1 MDSRFP
7 ADAGPGMTGPLWSPR
22 MTEQLKVGVIGI
34 GAFGSRVALRLLWSG
49 YHTLAIYDV
58 ADVATRLFTN
68 DYGGMAIGSPKMM
81 AQTCDVVIAA
91 LPSAAELREICFG
104 WEGVA
109 EGFARGGILIDLGIT
124 DPVETQKLAA
134 QLGERGIDLVA
145 APAFGT
151 PQQAKE
157 GKLTLVVG
165 GPEAAVARC
174 RPVLELL
181 AAKILDA
188 DAAGAAQAASA
199 IADYLRGARLLAA
212 SEAIRLGQRFGFE
225 PATVLDLG
233 EQLGG
238 GDLGETLRR
247 EVVTRRFETGLQLGL
262 VRRNLDLAARLA
274 EATDT
279 RSPLIEATLAAWTA
293 AEKKLGYGADHTSII
308 KWLESLPTL
317 RPTPAPDAEHAA
329 EPVGTSPTV

>member
-1 MDSRFP
+1 MP
-7 ADAGPGMTGPLWSPR
+7 
-22 MTEQLKVGVIGI
+22 QLNVGVIGI

-49 YHTLAIYDV
+49 YHTLQIYDV

-81 AQTCDVVIAA
+81 AQTCDVVIAV
-91 LPSAAELREICFG
+91 LPSAAELREVCFG
-104 WEGVA
+104 WEGLA
-109 EGFARGGILIDLGIT
+109 QGFAAGGILIDLGNT
-124 DPVETQKLAA
+124 DPVETVKIADELAA
-134 QLGERGIDLVA
+134 GGVDLVA
-145 APAFGT
+145 APALGT
-151 PQQAKE
+151 PVQAKE

-165 GPEAAVARC
+165 GPDAAITRC
-174 RPVLELL
+174 RQVLETI
-181 AAKILDA
+181 ASKILQA

-199 IADYLRGARLLAA
+199 IADYMRATRLLAA

-225 PATVLDLG
+225 SATVLDLG

-247 EVVTRRFETGLQLGL
+247 EVVSRRFESGVQLGL

-274 EATDT
+274 VATDT
-279 RSPLIEATLAAWTA
+279 RSPLIDATLAAWNA

-308 KWLESLPTL
+308 KWLETLPSLKP
-317 RPTPAPDAEHAA
+317 PPEPEPENAGSAPSA
-329 EPVGTSPTV
+329 